1 LQDEIRDL
9 RHPTTRPD
17 ESIIHSDEKHEPLPD
32 AGSPKEEWEAYRRRE
47 GMNSRVNRLSR
58 KSKLFNFRWTKVMAK
73 YRVFQENLLEAQVH
87 GISDDRSSHEL
98 DEFLNR
104 VYYLFKLW
112 LLDQQDK
119 PEGLSLRHELERKNL
134 LPLEGW
140 TAEKSDIMALD
151 KLDADLK
158 VLIEKLDHTAYLHML
173 DRSTRSRLAKR
184 KWHM

>member
-1 LQDEIRDL
+1 
-9 RHPTTRPD
+9 
-17 ESIIHSDEKHEPLPD
+17 
-32 AGSPKEEWEAYRRRE
+32 
-47 GMNSRVNRLSR
+47 MNSRVNRLSR

>member
-1 LQDEIRDL
+1 
-9 RHPTTRPD
+9 
-17 ESIIHSDEKHEPLPD
+17 
-32 AGSPKEEWEAYRRRE
+32 
-47 GMNSRVNRLSR
+47 
-58 KSKLFNFRWTKVMAK
+58 MAK

-112 LLDQQDK
+112 LLDQQDE
-119 PEGLSLRHELERKNL
+119 PDGLSLRHASGRKNL

-140 TAEKSDIMALD
+140 AAEKPDIMALD

-158 VLIEKLDHTAYLHML
+158 VLIEKLDRTAYLHML

-184 KWHM
+184 KWPM